1 MRPSPAQRFSM
12 RAHAPSAIAGTLAGS
27 KRRAT
32 LTLSSTCGNFSMPE
46 ASSASDRPVC
56 FMMLS
61 TCSAVISPSPVV
73 VRFRHRMWPEVS
85 PPSTPPLSLSLAST

>member
-1 MRPSPAQRFSM
+1 MRRTA
-12 RAHAPSAIAGTLAGS
+12 AAIDGTAVGS

-32 LTLSSTCGNFSMPE
+32 STLSSTCGNLSMPA
-46 ASSASDRPVC
+46 ASSASERPVC

-73 VRFRHRMWPEVS
+73 V
-85 PPSTPPLSLSLAST
+85 